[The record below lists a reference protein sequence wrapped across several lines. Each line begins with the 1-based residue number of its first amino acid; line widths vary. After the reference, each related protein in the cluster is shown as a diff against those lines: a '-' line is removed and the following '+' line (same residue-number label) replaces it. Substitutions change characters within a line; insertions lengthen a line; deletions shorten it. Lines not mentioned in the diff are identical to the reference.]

1 MCLIFAVTMS
11 LLLAA
16 PVAALAEPSAAAA
29 HRAEGDRLRAEGRH
43 PESLA
48 AYQAELTAGGESA
61 ETWKRIGWSLRAMHR
76 TPAAIESLETA
87 LRLDPDDREARDDLA
102 ALRRSRGLAARAW
115 LGGTEPGTSRQA
127 VEGQLRYTG
136 FDRLELQAGAG
147 WSDNIFF
154 ESAKGY
160 ATAYF
165 FYAAGS
171 YVKGDLSLRRYA
183 YSGANRPTPDSNAYD
198 LVPRVELEVSHRFGR
213 AVRAGLAYQLFT
225 PNFFYDPQ
233 TWILN
238 HKLTAEVE
246 LELGLGFSISG
257 TGALLVDPDAARTS
271 IKGRPV
277 PGAPPGTT
285 CTPGVAAPD
294 CASATTVLTRRELLL
309 GGGVA
314 WSGER
319 VSTSLRV
326 IPNRDLDASYAW
338 SLLAGLQVRPV
349 ERLSL
354 DLQWILDRYATASG
368 PTFAGKEGNIVWLHA
383 GYQVAPALLVG
394 GGFKYVANPSPAS
407 TSPTAGARSI
417 ATLLLDVEWRT
428 GLLH

>member
-1 MCLIFAVTMS
+1 MRLTVAVTMS

-16 PVAALAEPSAAAA
+16 PAAALTEPPAALA

-43 PESLA
+43 PEALV
-48 AYQAELTAGGESA
+48 AYQAALSAGGDSA
-61 ETWKRIGWSLRAMHR
+61 ETWKRIGWSFRSMHR
-76 TPAAIESLETA
+76 IPAAIEALETA
-87 LRLDPDDREARDDLA
+87 IQIDPADREAREDLA
-102 ALRRSRGLAARAW
+102 ALRRTRGLAARAW
-115 LGGTEPGTSRQA
+115 LGGTEPGTSKQA
-127 VEGQLRYTG
+127 VEGQLRYAG

-147 WSDNIFF
+147 WSDNIFY

-198 LVPRVELEVSHRFGR
+198 LVPRVELEVSHRFGE

-225 PNFFYDPQ
+225 PNFFYDSQ
-233 TWILN
+233 TWIIN
-238 HKLTAEVE
+238 HKATAELVV
-246 LELGLGFSISG
+246 ELGLGFSISG
-257 TGALLVDPDAARTS
+257 TGALLVDPDPARTS
-271 IKGRPV
+271 IKGRPL

-294 CASATTVLTRRELLL
+294 CASATKVVTRRELLL

-319 VSTSLRV
+319 VNTSLRV
-326 IPNRDLDASYAW
+326 IPNRDLDSSYAW

-349 ERLSL
+349 ERLSF

-368 PTFAGKEGNIVWLHA
+368 PTFAGKDGNIVWLHA
-383 GYQVAPALLVG
+383 GYQLTPALLVG
-394 GGFKYVANPSPAS
+394 GGFKFVANPSPAS
-407 TSPTAGARSI
+407 TSPTAGPRSS
-417 ATLLLDVEWRT
+417 ATLLLDAEWRT
-428 GLLH
+428 GLLF